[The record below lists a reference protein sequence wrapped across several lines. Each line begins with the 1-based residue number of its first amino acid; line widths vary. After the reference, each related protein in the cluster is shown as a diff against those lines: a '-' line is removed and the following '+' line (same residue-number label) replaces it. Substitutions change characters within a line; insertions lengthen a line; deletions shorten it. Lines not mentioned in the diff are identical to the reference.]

1 MSAAHLNPVPRSLA
15 EIIEDQDAGAVAL
28 IDGATTVTYGELR
41 DRVSRLRS
49 GLSAA
54 GVGPTDRVM
63 LIGENEADFV
73 VAAFAILGLGAI
85 VSPIRSRNPMP
96 EVERKMTSVRPSV
109 TVLCETADWLLP
121 HAEALPCDQFVS
133 VSQLDAAPAENDVP
147 IAQVDGDDLAF
158 LLLTSGVASESKVAM
173 LSHSNLLW
181 VQSAIIDG
189 PKVGLGSDDIALCIL
204 PLTHIFGL
212 NVVLLST
219 LRAGGT
225 VVLQRRFDVDE
236 SLNLIG
242 RHKVTTL
249 SGAPPMWQQWA
260 QADAVNADTFAT
272 VRYAASGAA
281 ALSAETFDLVKERF
295 GVELSEGYGL
305 TETSPVV
312 TSSRGVPSK
321 PGSVGVPLDGVE
333 VVLVEEDGTP
343 VEPGDAGEVVVRG
356 PGIFKGYLDAPEL
369 TEQVLTD
376 DGWFWTGDIG
386 VFDAD
391 GYLYLV
397 DRIKDIII
405 VSGFNVYPSEVEAIL
420 MEHPN
425 VRGAIVVGV
434 ADGLTGEAVEAH
446 VSGQVDVD
454 ELDQFCRDRLS
465 RYKCPARY
473 HLVEELPVTAHGKVV
488 RRELRQ

>member
-1 MSAAHLNPVPRSLA
+1 M
-15 EIIEDQDAGAVAL
+15 
-28 IDGATTVTYGELR
+28 
-41 DRVSRLRS
+41 
-49 GLSAA
+49 
-54 GVGPTDRVM
+54 
-63 LIGENEADFV
+63 
-73 VAAFAILGLGAI
+73 
-85 VSPIRSRNPMP
+85 
-96 EVERKMTSVRPSV
+96 
-109 TVLCETADWLLP
+109 
-121 HAEALPCDQFVS
+121 
-133 VSQLDAAPAENDVP
+133 
-147 IAQVDGDDLAF
+147 
-158 LLLTSGVASESKVAM
+158 
-173 LSHSNLLW
+173 
-181 VQSAIIDG
+181 
-189 PKVGLGSDDIALCIL
+189 
-204 PLTHIFGL
+204 
-212 NVVLLST
+212 
-219 LRAGGT
+219 
-225 VVLQRRFDVDE
+225 
-236 SLNLIG
+236 
-242 RHKVTTL
+242 
-249 SGAPPMWQQWA
+249 
-260 QADAVNADTFAT
+260 
-272 VRYAASGAA
+272 
-281 ALSAETFDLVKERF
+281 
-295 GVELSEGYGL
+295 
-305 TETSPVV
+305 
-312 TSSRGVPSK
+312 
-321 PGSVGVPLDGVE
+321 GVPLDGVE

-446 VSGQVDVD
+446 VSGQVDID

-465 RYKCPARY
+465 RYKCPATY